1 MSAPNPSLQQQ
12 VEAVLARVP
21 QVDWGVCIRYDGAD
35 VVSWHADRVL
45 PSASMGKVLLLI
57 AAAHLLA
64 TGEREADEPLVL
76 HDEDR
81 VADSGLWQY
90 LPERTLTWQA
100 ACVLVGAVSD
110 NCAANALLREIG
122 LPQVQQGSADL
133 GLPLTVMTDRL
144 RDVRIADDPAA
155 PSVARAQDLAVL
167 LERLGD
173 AGPDW
178 PEGALVRSWL
188 ALNTDLSMV
197 ASGWALDPLAH
208 AALAGG
214 WLINKT
220 GTDIRVRAD
229 AGALASGAQRWAYA
243 VLAHGESADA
253 DALVVRAMRD
263 IGVLIASRAPLT

>member
-1 MSAPNPSLQQQ
+1 MSVHRSSLQQQ
-12 VEAVLARVP
+12 VESVLARVP
-21 QVDWGVCIRYDGAD
+21 QVDWGVCIRHDGAE

-45 PSASMGKVLLLI
+45 PSASMGKVLLLL

-76 HDEDR
+76 QDDDR

-90 LPERTLTWQA
+90 LPERTLTWQG

-122 LPQVQQGSADL
+122 LPQVQQVSADL
-133 GLPLTVMTDRL
+133 GLPLTVMADRL
-144 RDVRIADDPAA
+144 RDVRTADDPPA

-197 ASGWALDPLAH
+197 ASAWALDPLAH
-208 AALAGG
+208 AALPGG

-220 GTDIRVRAD
+220 GTDVGVRAD
-229 AGALASGAQRWAYA
+229 AGALASGAQRWSYA
-243 VLAHGESADA
+243 VLAHGESAEWDA
-253 DALVVRAMRD
+253 PVVRAMRD
-263 IGVLIASRAPLT
+263 IGALIAGRAPLA